1 MILKFFAARFPEK
14 VLEEWLPLK
23 QRPASIS
30 GYVIRNGATALLLLT
45 AQISLAGNAR
55 WLLSPQDSAWENVS
69 NWTPGGPP
77 SAKNCAAFANW
88 CVGPRPL
95 LV

>member
-1 MILKFFAARFPEK
+1 MILKFFAARIPEK
-14 VLEEWLPLK
+14 VSGRMTPIK
-23 QRPASIS
+23 TTASIS